1 MQLLMTLYTALLFFV
16 LVPGVLVTIP
26 PKGSKTVQALVHGLV
41 FALVYHYT
49 HNMVYKV
56 LYEGFQ
62 GAPAPACGEG
72 KPACPAGTVCMNGV
86 CALPPAAAPAAPM
99 QM

>member
-16 LVPGVLVTIP
+16 LVPGVLLTIP

-49 HNMVYKV
+49 HNMVYNV

-62 GAPAPACGEG
+62 TGPPACGEG
-72 KPACPAGTVCMNGV
+72 KPGCPPGSVCMNGV
-86 CALPPAAAPAAPM
+86 CAEPPAPTGPTA
-99 QM
+99 